1 MVSVELDFIHTY
13 VSIQKR
19 TAEFKMKLGAMREM
33 HGGCKLGVSDTTG
46 ALYVDKPSIFQGAAR
61 WFYGQNR
68 YVVSDYLHREI
79 MEKGGLIDLVVNL
92 RDKCAELFMHCPD
105 INATSTTPNANTSN
119 TSTGTTANPGT
130 TKLTVTTHQYGSIQ
144 YHINIDTI
152 PNTNTNP
159 NINPNP
165 NPNLNAN
172 PKFTPEFVS
181 ENTRK
186 VFKMLCMHNIELLMI
201 VGYGLGVLSIIYQ
214 PDQVEAATSLS
225 ELYKTAL
232 AHFQPTVPTT
242 PSTTPSTPSSP
253 TQTSEAVIATIGEM
267 QRRVKLE
274 RVMLERLVDK
284 FNTIL
289 KINQI

>member
-1 MVSVELDFIHTY
+1 MVSVELDFIRTY
-13 VSIQKR
+13 ASIQKR
-19 TAEFKMKLGAMREM
+19 TAEFKMKLEAMRDM
-33 HGGCKLGVSDTTG
+33 HRGCKLGVSETTG

-68 YVVSDYLHREI
+68 YVVSDYLHQEI
-79 MEKGGLIDLVVNL
+79 MEKDGLIDLVVNL
-92 RDKCAELFMHCPD
+92 RDKCAELFMHCPVING
-105 INATSTTPNANTSN
+105 INATNANTN
-119 TSTGTTANPGT
+119 PSTPANSGT
-130 TKLTVTTHQYGSIQ
+130 TKSTVTTHQYGSIQ
-144 YHINIDTI
+144 YHTNIDII
-152 PNTNTNP
+152 PITNTNP
-159 NINPNP
+159 NA
-165 NPNLNAN
+165 NA
-172 PKFTPEFVS
+172 KFTPAFVS

-214 PDQVEAATSLS
+214 PDQDETATSLS

-232 AHFQPTVPTT
+232 AHFQPAPPTHPTT
-242 PSTTPSTPSSP
+242 SLAPSSAAAP
-253 TQTSEAVIATIGEM
+253 TQTSEAVIATISEM

-274 RVMLERLVDK
+274 RMILERLVDK